1 MKGATDCY
9 LVSDILALKKVSV
22 ILGRTH
28 ELPNY
33 ADEDVHQS
41 YKTQSVL
48 DKAGVSFALSNEV
61 FWQVRNLPFQAEQTI
76 PFGLSIEIGKDASFI
91 ISEGDIL
98 DMKTSRITQAF
109 IDSRSIDLGNKQT
122 DLYHKFMKKYGL
134 EVRE

>member
-9 LVSDILALKKVSV
+9 LVADILALKKVSV

-41 YKTQSVL
+41 YKTPSIL
-48 DKAGVSFALSNEV
+48 NKAGVSFTLSNEV
-61 FWQVRNLPFQAEQTI
+61 FWQVRNLPFQAGQTI

>member
-9 LVSDILALKKVSV
+9 LVADILALKKVSV